1 MTRAWLVP
9 VAASLML
16 LLADDNAMAQT
27 VPAEAQNRE
36 LIIGSQIGWT
46 LLSLSFLQAVLAL
59 LGIAVVVAVLIWIFE
74 RRHNEEFGGGTL
86 RGIGSS
92 MWGSA
97 EAMTQAMPFS
107 RRSRATGGGRPCFGI
122 WGSEALSYGRPL
134 PNCRQICEI
143 KAVKEET
150 KQVWRYV
157 GCHQE

>member
-9 VAASLML
+9 VAATLML

-74 RRHNEEFGGGTL
+74 RRHNEE
-86 RGIGSS
+86 
-92 MWGSA
+92 
-97 EAMTQAMPFS
+97 
-107 RRSRATGGGRPCFGI
+107 
-122 WGSEALSYGRPL
+122 
-134 PNCRQICEI
+134 EI